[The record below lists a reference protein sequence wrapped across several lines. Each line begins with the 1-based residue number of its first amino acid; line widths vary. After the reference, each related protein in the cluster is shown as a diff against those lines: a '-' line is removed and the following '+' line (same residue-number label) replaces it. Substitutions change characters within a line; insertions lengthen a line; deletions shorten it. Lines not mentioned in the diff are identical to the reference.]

1 MRGPTDETHPLLR
14 RVIDLNED
22 DNAPATEAFGDEVAA
37 AAAVADRSSNGTA
50 RCFER
55 NVHARCRAA

>member
-1 MRGPTDETHPLLR
+1 MIGF
-14 RVIDLNED
+14 NED

-37 AAAVADRSSNGTA
+37 AAAVADRSSNGAA
-50 RCFER
+50 RRFER